1 MINRELI
8 RQKVVHVIY
17 AHQTNSSQNVSAAEK
32 NLIASMDNAYELYH
46 TLLSL
51 IAEIGRLAQ
60 RNHEAAVNRAK
71 RLGIAEPNA
80 KFVNNRFLLQL
91 QANRQLQSMNGKE
104 AINWDQEEEFV
115 RTLLAKATRLEAYED
130 YMYSETSSYEED
142 RELWRAIYRK
152 VIIGNE
158 ALEDILEDNGL
169 YWNDD
174 KDIIDTFVLKTINR
188 FAEENGEEQTLL
200 PQFRSEEDRT
210 FALELLHATLQSSD
224 ASLKLIAESTKGWD
238 VERVAL
244 MDRII
249 MQIALAE
256 IQTFP
261 SIPVDVSIEKYV
273 EIAKMYSTPKSARYI
288 NATLTNLVG
297 QMTLNKIDN

>member
-17 AHQTNSSQNVSAAEK
+17 AHQTNFCQGNATVEK

-46 TLLSL
+46 TLLAL
-51 IAEIGRLAQ
+51 LAEIGRLAQ

-71 RLGIAEPNA
+71 RLGITEPGG

-91 QANRQLQSMNGKE
+91 QSNRQLLALDGKE
-104 AINWDQEEEFV
+104 AINWSQEEEFV
-115 RTLLAKATRLEAYED
+115 RTLLSQAMKLDSYED
-130 YMYSETSSYEED
+130 YMCSETSSYEED
-142 RELWRAIYRK
+142 RELWRNIYRK
-152 VIIGNE
+152 IIVGNE
-158 ALEDILEDNGL
+158 PLEDLLEDNGL

-174 KDIIDTFVLKTINR
+174 KDVIDTFVLKTINR
-188 FAEENGEEQTLL
+188 FAEENGEEQALL
-200 PQFRSEEDRT
+200 PQFRSEDDRK
-210 FALELLHATLQSSD
+210 FAIDLLHATLQSAD
-224 ASLKLIAESTKGWD
+224 ASLRLIAESTKGWEL
-238 VERVAL
+238 ERVAL

-261 SIPVDVSIEKYV
+261 SIPVSVSINEYV

-288 NATLTNLVG
+288 NATLNSLVSK
-297 QMTLNKIDN
+297 MALDKEA